1 MKAEPRQRLLDTAA
15 TLFYER
21 GIPNVGINELVDQA
35 GVARMTL
42 YHHFASKDE
51 LVTATLARRGES
63 RRADL
68 QSRLSKCRSPQ
79 AKVRALFELIEAA
92 YRGKRYRGCAFIN
105 AALETADPASSVHA
119 EVAKHKAWV
128 RDAMR
133 CVAHEAG
140 ARHPG
145 RLAQQ
150 LVMLWD
156 GALVESYIQQS
167 PRLAAVAREAA
178 ETLLAAAT
186 QATR

>member
-68 QSRLSKCRSPQ
+68 QSRLAKCRSPQ

-105 AALETADPASSVHA
+105 AALETADPA
-119 EVAKHKAWV
+119 
-128 RDAMR
+128 
-133 CVAHEAG
+133 
-140 ARHPG
+140 
-145 RLAQQ
+145 
-150 LVMLWD
+150 
-156 GALVESYIQQS
+156 
-167 PRLAAVAREAA
+167 
-178 ETLLAAAT
+178 
-186 QATR
+186 